1 MAEEGEIVL
10 NVSTPNSGPL
20 EVKLDFGENFLK
32 TLPNLENPGELVP
45 QLTQIM
51 KETREALQA
60 ITKLVEML
68 GKYEDDL
75 QTVLQLIKALGN
87 SKTDIQKIISMWQNA
102 SSTS

>member
-1 MAEEGEIVL
+1 MAKEGEIVL
-10 NVSTPNSGPL
+10 TISTPDGSPI
-20 EVKLDFGENFLK
+20 EVKLDFGESFLK
-32 TLPNLENPGELVP
+32 MLPDLENPKDLFP
-45 QLTQIM
+45 QIAQMT

-75 QTVLQLIKALGN
+75 KTVLQLIKALGN
-87 SKTDIQKIISMWQNA
+87 SKSDIQKIISMWQNA